1 MDYSTILLQS
11 RGPVAM
17 IILNRPDQLNAINET
32 MSSELLD
39 ALRYTARNN
48 ELRAVI
54 LTGAG
59 NAFCAGAGL
68 QEGVVGPIH
77 TAKDKAEQIRQS
89 LRHGPQKVT
98 QTLYDLEKPVIAMV
112 NGVAAGGGFDWAMAC
127 DIRIG
132 SEKTRFRVG
141 FTSIGLFPGTGGTWL
156 LPRLVG
162 PARAAELLFTDRV
175 LEAPEA
181 ERLGLLN
188 RVVPSGELDTETA
201 QLATRIAAG
210 PPIALRLAKMQL
222 HRGLTMDLCHALEMA
237 AALET
242 ITLTSDDHRDGV
254 TAFIEKRRPQFK
266 GR

>member
-1 MDYSTILLQS
+1 MDYDTIVVE
-11 RGPVAM
+11 RKGPIARIV
-17 IILNRPDQLNAINET
+17 LNRPDHLNTINET
-32 MSSELLD
+32 MSSELLR
-39 ALRYTARNN
+39 ALASIARDSKV
-48 ELRAVI
+48 RAVI

-59 NAFCAGAGL
+59 IAFCAGAELEKGA
-68 QEGVVGPIH
+68 VGPLRTSEH
-77 TAKDKAEQIRQS
+77 RGEEIRQS

-98 QTLYDLEKPVIAMV
+98 QALYDLEKPVIAMV

-162 PARAAELLFTDRV
+162 PARAAELLFTDRFI
-175 LEAPEA
+175 EAPEA
-181 ERLGLLN
+181 AQSGLLN
-188 RVVPSGELDTETA
+188 ALVLSKELEAETVK
-201 QLATRIAAG
+201 LATSIAAG
-210 PPIALRLAKMQL
+210 PPIALRLAKLQL
-222 HRGLTMDLCHALEMA
+222 HMGLNMDLRHALEMA

-242 ITLTSDDHRDGV
+242 ITLASDDHKHGV
-254 TAFIEKRRPQFK
+254 KAFLEKRKPQFK

>member
-1 MDYSTILLQS
+1 MSYNAILVKRQAPIG
-11 RGPVAM
+11 R
-17 IILNRPDQLNAINET
+17 IILNRPDHLNAINDN

-39 ALRYTARNN
+39 ALADLARDD

-68 QEGVVGPIH
+68 EKGAVGPLH
-77 TAKDKAEQIRQS
+77 TGEHRGEEIRQS

-98 QTLYDLEKPVIAMV
+98 RALYDLEKPVIAMV

-127 DIRIG
+127 DIRMG

-156 LPRLVG
+156 LPRFVG
-162 PARAAELLFTDRV
+162 PTVAAELLFTDRFV
-175 LEAPEA
+175 EATEA

-188 RVVPSGELDTETA
+188 RLVPSGELETETIK
-201 QLATRIAAG
+201 LATRIAAG
-210 PPIALRLAKMQL
+210 PPVALRLAKATCRPC
-222 HRGLTMDLCHALEMA
+222 RGKDRCW
-237 AALET
+237 
-242 ITLTSDDHRDGV
+242 
-254 TAFIEKRRPQFK
+254 
-266 GR
+266 